1 LIDAMLSQYGGGIS
15 RERIAEI
22 CALPIV
28 TVIRLL
34 GCVKKRIDPES
45 VRPGQDADPD
55 TDAAMIAKL
64 EAKLRGDGHK
74 I

>member
-1 LIDAMLSQYGGGIS
+1 MLSQYGGGIS
-15 RERIAEI
+15 RGRIADI
-22 CALPIV
+22 CELPVV

-34 GCVKKRIDPES
+34 GCVKKRLNPES

-64 EAKLRGDGHK
+64 EAELRGRGTK